1 MSLAYSEDNN
11 KKNFFGLMDNARGY
25 ELHLKQL
32 EGIYKKNN
40 IRQVESSNM
49 LNNRILRTRVVNCKF
64 VRDHEQKVIRQ
75 ENEKFLTKLGTV
87 DGRKCKYPKYN
98 YLMPTGI
105 PKMTYESRIK
115 TDTSEKSVKSRRSGP
130 SVKSAESI
138 RSMHTAKLSQNS
150 KASKGSQNSKNPF
163 SNYDPVNKGP
173 KLKSKPQTSIGGSR
187 PRNDPYGGPHRTQE
201 LARSR
206 SSSGVRGDRRSI

>member
-40 IRQVESSNM
+40 MKQVESSNM
-49 LNNRILRTRVVNCKF
+49 LNNRILRTRIVNSKF
-64 VRDHEQKVIRQ
+64 VRDHEQKLIRQ

-87 DGRKCKYPKYN
+87 DGRKCKFPKYN

-115 TDTSEKSVKSRRSGP
+115 TDTSEKSVKSRRSGR

-150 KASKGSQNSKNPF
+150 KASKASKGSQNSKNPF
-163 SNYDPVNKGP
+163 QLYDSASKKPA
-173 KLKSKPQTSIGGSR
+173 LKSKPQTSIGGQR
-187 PRNDPYGGPHRTQE
+187 PRNDPYGRPQE

-206 SSSGVRGDRRSI
+206 SSSVRGDRRSV